1 MDLTLVVWTFLQDA
15 QGRLLLGRREGT
27 RYAAGLWNPPGGRV
41 EPGEPLAQAAAREV
55 REEVGLHVR
64 PQDLECLGVARYD
77 LAGAAGEG
85 PARGVDFFFLARTWT
100 GEPRALEHTG
110 ELGWFAPDALPA
122 DSLPWLPAAVGAHLL
137 RRGWL
142 TETVHPA

>member
-15 QGRLLLGRREGT
+15 HGRLLLGRRDGT

-41 EPGEPLAQAAAREV
+41 EPGEHLAHAAAREA

-77 LAGAAGEG
+77 TAGLAG
-85 PARGVDFFFLARTWT
+85 PARGVDFFFLTRTWT
-100 GEPRALEHTG
+100 GEPRALENTS
-110 ELGWFAPDALPA
+110 EIGWYAPDALPD
-122 DSLPWLPAAVGAHLL
+122 DSLPWLPAAVQAHLL
-137 RRGWL
+137 RREWL